1 MRFLNPSNLPVATI
15 GCGLVMVLLLA
26 DITGIVRAVGAVVLL
41 LTFMVGMAHL
51 LNMLFADKSKK
62 RVDNHTDIM

>member
-1 MRFLNPSNLPVATI
+1 MLNRLPVATVL
-15 GCGLVMVLLLA
+15 CGLVMVLLLA

-41 LTFMVGMAHL
+41 LTFLVGVAHL
-51 LNMLFADKSKK
+51 LNMLFADRPKK